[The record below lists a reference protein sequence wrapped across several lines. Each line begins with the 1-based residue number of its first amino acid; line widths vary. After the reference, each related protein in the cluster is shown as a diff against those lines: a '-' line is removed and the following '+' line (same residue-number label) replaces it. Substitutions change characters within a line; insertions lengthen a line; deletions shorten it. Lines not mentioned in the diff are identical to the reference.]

1 MFRRKHPKRPIPAV
15 RPVSIQS
22 DPTTTNTEVVK
33 QPGWTTDVVPGQE
46 TIQGTKSMHTPSLSQ
61 IVERRTWE
69 HGQLRQKLSCLQKK
83 YRAALNLYEVV
94 AHVSAVLEEAILD
107 FNSLNIDPAS
117 DMNGKFS
124 LPSRH
129 AGTSLARTPDEIEN
143 IRNSC
148 EASQERLP
156 TRRRTPTLDLS
167 QKIEERTQE
176 NMQLEQEL
184 AYLETKQRAVTC
196 LYKEMSSVVRILK
209 EALYN
214 FNNLKAD
221 VEDYTSA
228 PPALT
233 RVDIEIAMNHGSTM
247 AIETSQGRIQAEKRM
262 PTPDLPQM
270 IRERTDQII
279 YLEQELAFMDK
290 KHRAAEYL
298 YHEVHL
304 VLISLQKALVRFQ
317 AHSINDKHE

>member
-1 MFRRKHPKRPIPAV
+1 MFRRKHSKCPIPAFTS
-15 RPVSIQS
+15 VSMQS
-22 DPTTTNTEVVK
+22 DPTTANAEVVK
-33 QPGWTTDVVPGQE
+33 QPGWTTDVVSGKE
-46 TIQGTKSMHTPSLSQ
+46 KIQGTKSMQTPSLSQ

-69 HGQLRQKLSCLQKK
+69 HGQLRQKLACLQKK
-83 YRAALNLYEVV
+83 YRAALNLHEVV
-94 AHVSAVLEEAILD
+94 AHVSTVLEEAILD

-117 DMNGKFS
+117 DLNGKFS
-124 LPSRH
+124 LPSRY
-129 AGTSLARTPDEIEN
+129 AGTSLARTPDEVET
-143 IRNSC
+143 IRNPC

-156 TRRRTPTLDLS
+156 TPRQTPTLDLS
-167 QKIEERTQE
+167 KKIEERTQE

-184 AYLETKQRAVTC
+184 AYLETKQRAVTF
-196 LYKEMSSVVRILK
+196 LYKEMSSVVLILK

-214 FNNLKAD
+214 FNNLKAN
-221 VEDYTSA
+221 VEDYTSS

-233 RVDIEIAMNHGSTM
+233 GVDIEIAINHGSTM

-279 YLEQELAFMDK
+279 YLQQELAFMDK

-304 VLISLQKALVRFQ
+304 VLTSLQKALVRFQ
-317 AHSINDKHE
+317 VHSINDKHE